1 MFLILKKNFFE
12 NTRTKQTII
21 KNTFWLFL
29 AQAICRF
36 LKLALIIYV
45 AGILGATEYGKFT
58 FALAFVS
65 LFVIFSDFGLSPII
79 VREFARERKKEKDF
93 SAILSLKIILSLGTL
108 ILIFLSSFFITSN
121 SSIRNIIWILA
132 VFIIVD
138 GFPQIVYAFLRAR
151 QKMEFESLARIF
163 QILAITA
170 SGFFVIFK
178 FASVK
183 SLSFAYLFAGTGALF
198 VILSLFHFKIFS
210 LRPSIKPLIWK
221 KFLAM
226 SWPIALAGIFSTIY
240 SQIDL
245 VMLGFWNQIT
255 EAGWYG
261 ASYRIIGMVI
271 IPGVLIS
278 QSFFPV
284 LSISFKESREKL
296 QKVFDKFIEVMM
308 VLSIPLVLGGITLA
322 PKIIDWIYDSSYLP
336 AVLAFQILLVMVVI
350 TYLFYPLSSIL
361 IASNQ
366 QKKVFWIT
374 LIGAIIN
381 IILNLILIP
390 KFSLYGAAWATL
402 ITYIVLLL
410 LTLITVVHSGIVRI
424 IGLNFFFILL
434 GIIMASTLMYFV
446 ITLPVIYALNV
457 VFITLIGA
465 GVYFLSFLFYKELL
479 SRFKIIKVFQKNER

>member
-1 MFLILKKNFFE
+1 MFSVLKKFFFE
-12 NTRTKQTII
+12 NTRTKQIII

-29 AQAICRF
+29 AQAICKF
-36 LKLALIIYV
+36 LKLALVIYV
-45 AGILGATEYGKFT
+45 ARILGATEYGKFT

-79 VREFARERKKEKDF
+79 VREFARERKREKDF

-108 ILIFLSSFFITSN
+108 ILIFLSSFFITSD

-132 VFIIVD
+132 LFIVVD
-138 GFPQIVYAFLRAR
+138 SFPQIVYAFSRAR

-163 QILAITA
+163 QVLAITVT
-170 SGFFVIFK
+170 GFFVIFK

-210 LRPSIKPLIWK
+210 LRISIKPLIWK

-245 VMLGFWNQIT
+245 VMLGFWDQIT

-261 ASYRIIGMVI
+261 ASYRIIGIVI

-284 LSISFKESREKL
+284 LSISFKESRAKL
-296 QKVFDKFIEVMM
+296 QRVFDKFIEVMM
-308 VLSIPLVLGGITLA
+308 ILSIPLAVGGVALA

-366 QKKVFWIT
+366 QKKLFWIT
-374 LIGAIIN
+374 SIGAIIN

-402 ITYIVLLL
+402 VTYVILLL
-410 LTLITVVHSGIVRI
+410 LIFITVVRSGVIRI
-424 IGLNFFFILL
+424 IGLRFFSILL
-434 GIIMASTLMYFV
+434 GIAGASTLMCFV
-446 ITLPVIYALNV
+446 ITLPVIHGLNV
-457 VFITLIGA
+457 IFITLIGA
-465 GVYFLSFLFYKELL
+465 GVYLSSLLLYKQLL
-479 SRFKIIKVFQKNER
+479 SRFKIIKVFQKNE